1 MLKISFSNKKAL
13 VYLLAV
19 FVSCLYSCAPNALI
33 AKKVKKEFKNSA
45 VINQYQV
52 GFALYDKDKKE
63 MVFQKDADKY
73 YTPASNTKLFT
84 FYAGLKIIPD
94 SIPSMRYITKGD
106 SLIFWGTG
114 DPSFLHTELKGS
126 KAFDFLKSSTKK
138 IFYAPGRYTGN
149 FYGHGWQWDDYND
162 YYQPEINELPIM
174 DNVVLVTAG
183 QQPISFNILP
193 NTFASCFVKD
203 TLEKTKPFKV
213 IRDFGVNV
221 FHYPATPITSKYNQQ
236 IPYKVSTTT
245 TVNLLSDTL
254 KKYIGIVDM
263 KMPSSAKTIYNLKS
277 DSVFKQMLLPSDN
290 FVAEQLLLVYADKL
304 GLEMNASK
312 AINKIEAQYLS
323 SLPDK
328 PQWVDGSGLSRG
340 NLFTPR
346 DMIALLELIYH
357 EVNDEKR
364 LFDLLPAGGKTGTL
378 RNAYPKTDNPF
389 VFGKTGSL
397 SNNHNQSGYVVT
409 KKGKVFIF
417 SFMNNNFVLP
427 TAEVRKEMVRIMT
440 YIHDKF

>member
-1 MLKISFSNKKAL
+1 MPKNVINYNKQIVGIIVVL
-13 VYLLAV
+13 T
-19 FVSCLYSCAPNALI
+19 SCLYACAPN
-33 AKKVKKEFKNSA
+33 KVVARKVNREFKSSTI
-45 VINQYQV
+45 INQYQV
-52 GFALYDKDKKE
+52 GFALFDKDKNE

-73 YTPASNTKLFT
+73 FTPASNTKLFT

-94 SIPSMRYITKGD
+94 SIPSLRYITKGD

-114 DPSFLHTELKGS
+114 DPSFLQTEIKGT
-126 KAFDFLKSSTKK
+126 KAFNFLKSSDKK
-138 IFYAPGRYTGN
+138 LFYAPGRYTSS
-149 FYGHGWQWDDYND
+149 FYGFGWQWDDYND

-174 DNVVLVTAG
+174 DNVILVSAG
-183 QQPISFNILP
+183 QNAGSMTILP
-193 NTFASCFVKD
+193 NSFASCFVKD
-203 TLEKTKPFKV
+203 STEKIKPFKV
-213 IRDFGVNV
+213 IRNFNENI
-221 FHYPATPITSKYNQQ
+221 FHYPATPITEKYNQQ
-236 IPYKVSTTT
+236 IPYKLNATT

-254 KKYIGIVDM
+254 KKYVGMIDM
-263 KMPSSAKTIYNLKS
+263 KMPISAKTIYNMKS

-304 GLEMNASK
+304 GEEMNTSK
-312 AINKIEAQYLS
+312 IIAKIEKQYLS

-346 DMIALLELIYH
+346 DMVVLLDMIYK

-364 LFDLLPAGGKTGTL
+364 LFNLLPAGGKTGTL
-378 RNAYPKTDNPF
+378 RNAYPKTDHPF

-409 KKGKVFIF
+409 KKGKVYIF

-427 TAEVRKEMVRIMT
+427 TADVRKEMVRIMT
-440 YIHDKF
+440 YIHDNF

>member
-1 MLKISFSNKKAL
+1 MQKSRFNNKKA
-13 VYLLAV
+13 VIYLIAILTC
-19 FVSCLYSCAPNALI
+19 CLHACAPNKLI
-33 AKKVKKEFKNSA
+33 ANKVKKEFKNSPI
-45 VINQYQV
+45 INQYQV
-52 GFALYDKDKKE
+52 GFALYDKEKKE
-63 MVFQKDADKY
+63 MIFQKDADKY

-94 SIPSMRYITKGD
+94 SIPSMRYITQGD

-114 DPSFLHTELKGS
+114 DPSFLHTALKGT

-138 IFYAPGRYTGN
+138 IFYAPGRYTGD
-149 FYGHGWQWDDYND
+149 FYGSGWQWDDYNE
-162 YYQPEINELPIM
+162 YYQPEINELPLM
-174 DNVVLVTAG
+174 DNVVLVSAAQKAG
-183 QQPISFNILP
+183 LMTILP
-193 NTFASCFVKD
+193 NVFASCFVKD
-203 TLEKTKPFKV
+203 TAETAKPFKV
-213 IRDFGVNV
+213 VRDFNVNI
-221 FHYPATPITSKYNQQ
+221 FHYPTTQITAKYNQQ
-236 IPYKVSTTT
+236 IPYKLSIAT

-254 KKYIGIVDM
+254 QKYVGIVNM
-263 KMPSSAKTIYNLKS
+263 KMPLSAKTIYNMKS

-304 GLEMNASK
+304 DEEINTK
-312 AINKIEAQYLS
+312 KVINKIEKQYLS

-346 DMIALLELIYH
+346 DMVTLLELIYN

-364 LFDLLPAGGKTGTL
+364 LFAMLPAGGKTGTL
-378 RNAYPKTDNPF
+378 RNAYPKTDSPF

-409 KKGKVFIF
+409 KKGKVYIF

-427 TAEVRKEMVRIMT
+427 TADVRKEMVRIMT
-440 YIHDKF
+440 YIHDNF

>member
-33 AKKVKKEFKNSA
+33 AKKVTKEFKNSA

-149 FYGHGWQWDDYND
+149 FYGYGWQWDDYND

-183 QQPISFNILP
+183 QKPTSFNILP

-213 IRDFGVNV
+213 IRDFGANV
-221 FHYPATPITSKYNQQ
+221 FHYPSTALTAKYNQQ

-263 KMPSSAKTIYNLKS
+263 KMPPSAKTIYNLKS

-312 AINKIEAQYLS
+312 AINKIESQYLPG
-323 SLPDK
+323 LPDK